1 MFEVEYSEVRGG
13 EMQTFV
19 RRFTDHD
26 AAHDFLTSMR
36 RAGTP
41 ADRIFMRQC

>member
-1 MFEVEYSEVRGG
+1 MFEVEYSEVRSG

-19 RRFTDHD
+19 RRFPARDMAD
-26 AAHDFLTSMR
+26 DFFESMR

-41 ADRIFMRQC
+41 ADRIIRRY